1 MTYEDGLLDL
11 KVCLADLLPPRVSL
25 ALLARAQTD
34 MVHHLE
40 PRLALVAVVLAAK
53 DDSALVALEPALPLA
68 LIIHEADVEPA
79 LRVRQARRAPAALLL
94 LLPLRRDG
102 LHAQLT
108 REAVRG
114 GLAQRLPP
122 SNRDAEVAQTSV
134 DEVPVRLEDL
144 SPRHDV
150 AELVL
155 EGPHRA
161 LVGFFGAPDR
171 LVAQV
176 GGGDGRVDDGGFE
189 PARADD
195 RGPERFGV
203 QARRG
208 AGEREA
214 RRGDGDAAVVGAVL
228 GQRHHRA

>member
-108 REAVRG
+108 REDRK
-114 GLAQRLPP
+114 
-122 SNRDAEVAQTSV
+122 SV
-134 DEVPVRLEDL
+134 V
-144 SPRHDV
+144 
-150 AELVL
+150 
-155 EGPHRA
+155 
-161 LVGFFGAPDR
+161 
-171 LVAQV
+171 
-176 GGGDGRVDDGGFE
+176 
-189 PARADD
+189 
-195 RGPERFGV
+195 
-203 QARRG
+203 
-208 AGEREA
+208 
-214 RRGDGDAAVVGAVL
+214 
-228 GQRHHRA
+228 